1 MKLLD
6 RARKIN
12 AMLQKSA
19 GKSVNFNEMSGTM
32 RDVVPGNIYVL
43 SRRGKL
49 LGYAVNQ
56 EIENERMRD
65 ILEERRFP
73 EEYTASLF
81 DINETT
87 SNLDVDSEHT
97 VFPGENRELFI
108 DGYTTIVP
116 IVGGGERLGT
126 LILGRIGRTFDEDD
140 ILLAEYGATVIGMEI
155 LNEKAEEIEME
166 ARSKEIGR
174 AHD

>member
-1 MKLLD
+1 
-6 RARKIN
+6 IH
-12 AMLQKSA
+12 S
-19 GKSVNFNEMSGTM
+19 FPT
-32 RDVVPGNIYVL
+32 
-43 SRRGKL
+43 RRSSDLGKL

-126 LILGRIGRTFDEDD
+126 LILGRIGRTFDE
-140 ILLAEYGATVIGMEI
+140 
-155 LNEKAEEIEME
+155 
-166 ARSKEIGR
+166 
-174 AHD
+174 